1 MTRFIFFDNAINV
14 TEELLVE
21 QPFIWVFLFLYIAI
35 SAYVILNLVMAVI
48 CEKAQ
53 SMTQENAA
61 EMAKELRAEEKRT
74 LKELKNLF
82 LRLDAD
88 GSGQVTMEEFDAAFT
103 VPECRD
109 KFLLL
114 GFDEDEAKRLFK
126 VLDADGEGELSVSE
140 FTRGMAEVKG
150 EATSR
155 GMLIAKKKAE
165 KLEKLLLKA
174 LPPDTTAGGEGD
186 RLALE
191 EAEPERFGDLLE
203 TQMRG
208 LEEAARLRLDDIQKQ
223 CWVAK
228 SAAKNLEDLLNK
240 IRKKSGLDPPSPNF
254 DFEVH

>member
-1 MTRFIFFDNAINV
+1 
-14 TEELLVE
+14 
-21 QPFIWVFLFLYIAI
+21 
-35 SAYVILNLVMAVI
+35 
-48 CEKAQ
+48 
-53 SMTQENAA
+53 
-61 EMAKELRAEEKRT
+61 MAK
-74 LKELKNLF
+74 
-82 LRLDAD
+82 
-88 GSGQVTMEEFDAAFT
+88 GS
-103 VPECRD
+103 
-109 KFLLL
+109 
-114 GFDEDEAKRLFK
+114 
-126 VLDADGEGELSVSE
+126 SVYLNSP
-140 FTRGMAEVKG
+140 